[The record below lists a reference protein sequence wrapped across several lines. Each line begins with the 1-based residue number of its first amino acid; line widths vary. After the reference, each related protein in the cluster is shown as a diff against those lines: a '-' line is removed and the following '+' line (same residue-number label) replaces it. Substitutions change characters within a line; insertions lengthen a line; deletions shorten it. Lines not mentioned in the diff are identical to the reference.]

1 MKQCTYCGS
10 TNYRKNGSYKGVQRY
25 RCKLCHKH
33 FSDKVRK
40 FTRTDR
46 EKAITMYLNNV
57 GIRKIAKF
65 IGSSPGL
72 IVRWIREE
80 RKHLNLI
87 KAKIS
92 ESLLRTE
99 EPDIIEMDEIYTYV
113 KKNQEIQAF
122 PYGVLILGEKVALLH
137 IT

>member
-10 TNYRKNGSYKGVQRY
+10 TNYRKNGSYQGVQRY

-40 FTRTDR
+40 FSRIDR

-65 IGSSPGL
+65 VGSSPSL

-87 KAKIS
+87 KTKIS
-92 ESLLRTE
+92 ESLLHTE
-99 EPDIIEMDEIYTYV
+99 EPDIIEMDEIYTYI
-113 KKNQEIQAF
+113 KKNQEQQSF